1 MHHVQQ
7 RGVVFINDDNYFLTR
22 PLVSFLH
29 QVFQAKV
36 CVHLMSLVSPMR
48 LLLLKH
54 VSQISFQLLHT
65 HVLGTAEVKVEH
77 RVLHPFLFVIGNGQS
92 LE

>member
-1 MHHVQQ
+1 
-7 RGVVFINDDNYFLTR
+7 
-22 PLVSFLH
+22 
-29 QVFQAKV
+29 
-36 CVHLMSLVSPMR
+36 MR

-65 HVLGTAEVKVEH
+65 HVLGTAQVEMKH